1 MAVNDILLD
10 TNPMDENKRSSISK
24 ATNLEEI
31 GEFWDTHDFTEH
43 DTDAPD
49 VSFTIARAVQIEAEL
64 LAALEQQARLR
75 GVGLETLVNLWLQ
88 QKLSEEAQPTVT

>member
-1 MAVNDILLD
+1 
-10 TNPMDENKRSSISK
+10 MDENKRSSISN
-24 ATNLEEI
+24 ATSLEQI

-49 VSFTIARAVQIEAEL
+49 VPFTIARAVQIEAEL

-88 QKLSEEAQPTVT
+88 QKLSEEAQPAAT